1 MPLLTALTRFSLLSH
16 TTSSLQPGV
25 HSLQDERELR
35 CRQDGASPCSRAHT
49 VIYPPFFTLLRS
61 RLRTLFLSS
70 QTACFAGATT
80 SFTNCIGDNGN
91 VNISQDAGIKDPN
104 EIRDNIQAQVGT
116 EIRMVY
122 KKLVCGPTK
131 PSQSRTTD
139 FNTYITLQNDLLTT
153 GDAAGPGSLPAA
165 GNCVTNPMDKPCLE
179 CMKFVPDAILRITGK
194 KMCAAVATT
203 ADVARP
209 TRVCDAA
216 TQAGADADAAKD
228 VAGGMQDGANTAAVV
243 CWEASKTMPR
253 TTPTEIAAAQLA
265 LNTCM
270 QGDVRRAIA
279 DAGGKR
285 GGHACGTTGGD
296 TPTCTDGTNTC
307 VTSVCVCAADKT
319 GLKCDQDLA
328 ANIDGGALV
337 GFVQD
342 AAIRGV
348 GNKIKDCI
356 ALALNAVGTAG
367 AEKFV
372 PTQGQLDTCHTEA
385 KEAYKIAKGV
395 VQLLDQEW
403 ERTKRDAMHVQVQT
417 FLDSCNKNVATLTT
431 GKTAA
436 YKDCHVEKDRIVSF
450 IEGRLFTYPCGPGVT
465 ISSVLKFF
473 PSEDGTGNLIK
484 MIQCDATATANEI
497 FNTGADA
504 AADLINVVGDAAGDA
519 RSNCM
524 VTVRAA
530 FTTATTNIEKAA
542 LAKPC
547 HDAAKAAIATAQGV
561 DLSLISEADVERAID
576 SGAVKGAATAV
587 TNCMDGV
594 AASITITTDP
604 EKKAAQ
610 KACVTGS
617 AKNALIDSL
626 GLVDATELKDSML
639 NQYVEEAAKGNMIDA
654 VKVCV
659 GAIADTDAAKAAKQE
674 ACRTTTAKEAYMK
687 AKGLDSTD
695 TAAKALISKADLF
708 IALEDATE
716 DEVCVA
722 STTPHLHH
730 ISPSLS
736 LSSDCTH

>member
-1 MPLLTALTRFSLLSH
+1 MNANFDPTKMVRLRAPARTRLSIPLSSRF
-16 TTSSLQPGV
+16 
-25 HSLQDERELR
+25 
-35 CRQDGASPCSRAHT
+35 
-49 VIYPPFFTLLRS
+49 FRS
-61 RLRTLFLSS
+61 RLHTLFLSS
-70 QTACFAGATT
+70 QTACFDGAKT
-80 SFTNCIGDNGN
+80 SFTDCNAVVGN
-91 VNISQDAGIKDPN
+91 AGIKD
-104 EIRDNIQAQVGT
+104 ETHIRDNIMANVGP
-116 EIRMVY
+116 EIRKVY
-122 KKLVCGPTK
+122 KELVCGATK
-131 PSQSRTTD
+131 PSQDSTNDPT
-139 FNTYITLQNDLLTT
+139 TYITLKDDLSTV
-153 GDAAGPGSLPAA
+153 GDAAGPGSLPA
-165 GNCVTNPMDKPCLE
+165 GNCATNPRAKACLD
-179 CMKFVPDAILRITGK
+179 CMEFVPDAILRITGE
-194 KMCAAVATT
+194 KMCAATATT

-209 TRVCDAA
+209 TRVCDTA
-216 TQAGADADAAKD
+216 TQAGADADAAAE

-243 CWEASKTMPR
+243 CWEASKNMAR
-253 TTPTEIAAAQLA
+253 TNWAEIAAAQLA

-285 GGHACGTTGGD
+285 GGHACGTTGGT
-296 TPTCTDGTNTC
+296 TPTCTDNANTC

-348 GNKIKDCI
+348 GTKIKDCI
-356 ALALNAVGTAG
+356 TLALNAVGTAG
-367 AEKFV
+367 AEKFT
-372 PTQGQLDTCHTEA
+372 PTQGQLDECHDVA
-385 KEAYKIAKGV
+385 KAAYKIAKGV
-395 VQLLDQEW
+395 IVFSDQEW

-417 FLDSCNKNVATLTT
+417 FLDSCNKNVETLTT
-431 GKTAA
+431 GATAKTAA

-450 IEGRLFTYPCGPGVT
+450 VEGRPFTYPCGPGVT
-465 ISSVLKFF
+465 ISTVQTFF
-473 PSEDGTGNLIK
+473 PNKDGTGKLIK
-484 MIQCDATATANEI
+484 EIQCDATATANEI

-530 FTTATTNIEKAA
+530 FTTATTNTQKAD

-594 AASITITTDP
+594 AASITATTVN

-659 GAIADTDAAKAAKQE
+659 GAIADADAGKAAKQE

-736 LSSDCTH
+736 LSHSLSLSYDCTQTDVSAPPPPPPSLCFTGHRLRD